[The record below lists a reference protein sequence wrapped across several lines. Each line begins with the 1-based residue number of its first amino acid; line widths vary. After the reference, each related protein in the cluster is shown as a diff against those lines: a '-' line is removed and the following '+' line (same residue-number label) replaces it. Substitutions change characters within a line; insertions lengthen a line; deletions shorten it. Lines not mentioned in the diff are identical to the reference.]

1 MAIATIGLA
10 KTSIGVGVVAGLS
23 EDALRTWV
31 AASCARHGVPV
42 KVTDVAVIA
51 DVVLLLNG
59 GAAGPGVRVS
69 ADGTAAA
76 LDQRRQTRS
85 TRAGSN
91 DRAPG
96 VAGAMTA

>member
-1 MAIATIGLA
+1 LA
-10 KTSIGVGVVAGLS
+10 EASVGMGIVAGLS
-23 EDALRTWV
+23 EDALAAWV
-31 AASCARHGVPV
+31 AASCARQGVAL

-51 DVVLLLNG
+51 DVVSLLNG
-59 GAAGPGVRVS
+59 AAADPGVRVS

-91 DRAPG
+91 ERAPG
-96 VAGAMTA
+96 VPGAMTA

>member
-51 DVVLLLNG
+51 V
-59 GAAGPGVRVS
+59 
-69 ADGTAAA
+69 ADGTAVTH
-76 LDQRRQTRS
+76 D
-85 TRAGSN
+85 AGIP
-91 DRAPG
+91 A
-96 VAGAMTA
+96 